1 MNLDQEIILLYAEE
15 DDQPIEGGLK
25 GWVSNFH
32 KFLDT
37 LLSQIIKGDPQIKL
51 VTEKGFSESTIS
63 NTAVVIAVMTPN
75 LAKASSLM
83 V

>member
-37 LLSQIIKGDPQIKL
+37 LLSQIIKGDPKIKL
-51 VTEKGFSESTIS
+51 GIQE
-63 NTAVVIAVMTPN
+63 
-75 LAKASSLM
+75 LM
-83 V
+83 EIRNPTF